1 MLAAPVVLYFL
12 LRLRGMAPAD
22 LPDPSMHTTFILD
35 PHAIITR
42 YARWFT
48 PTARLRE
55 LARVGFLVPARLS
68 YLLFGTLPGFYVFR
82 YVLALIAI
90 GPLYMLLRRLHGRW
104 AGFVGIVVVMSSP
117 VVITAW
123 GTDYPDSAA
132 VSYLTGAF
140 AALALSLHQDRRQRT
155 WMLLGAGLLT
165 ATVWT
170 HGVSVPLAVVM
181 ALAYVAIRAWR
192 GREGLLWDLGLM
204 LACGAGVTLLL
215 AILSKL
221 LLGQFNFITP
231 TINSANYLSQPS
243 QEALYHSV
251 SNAWAKY
258 DNYLLVPPA
267 VMLAFIAVY
276 ARRLHDLDTAI
287 VFAGVTGAVA
297 LVVVAYLQFVGSLQ
311 TLEQH
316 YFSSTLWSIVN
327 VLLALTIAELASPI
341 VDGAVRRAPTQLR
354 PLAFAVPA
362 LIVLAVPIL
371 WEIHNITLHTTWTG
385 HGLALA
391 VAVVAIAVLWR
402 LGQPLLEGARSA
414 EIAAVLSGGAV
425 ALLLAGLL
433 VLTVAQPSPH
443 GNLPGVVYDP
453 YPAYSTALGGDDSY
467 WVDSYADD
475 GQIPAFVGGPA
486 YPGEILLQWEP
497 PSQMGMLLGPMGIY
511 HNAFTWVSA
520 SFPVLTRG
528 AANKIRLLKAA
539 QVVLFSLTGQDFDR
553 AVASLARF
561 DPVVVKRGVLRHG
574 SRHLHV
580 WLVDLREYLVDVPA
594 PA

>member
-1 MLAAPVVLYFL
+1 
-12 LRLRGMAPAD
+12 
-22 LPDPSMHTTFILD
+22 
-35 PHAIITR
+35 
-42 YARWFT
+42 
-48 PTARLRE
+48 
-55 LARVGFLVPARLS
+55 
-68 YLLFGTLPGFYVFR
+68 
-82 YVLALIAI
+82 
-90 GPLYMLLRRLHGRW
+90 
-104 AGFVGIVVVMSSP
+104 
-117 VVITAW
+117 
-123 GTDYPDSAA
+123 
-132 VSYLTGAF
+132 
-140 AALALSLHQDRRQRT
+140 
-155 WMLLGAGLLT
+155 
-165 ATVWT
+165 
-170 HGVSVPLAVVM
+170 
-181 ALAYVAIRAWR
+181 
-192 GREGLLWDLGLM
+192 M

-276 ARRLHDLDTAI
+276 ARRLRDLDIAV

-341 VDGAVRRAPTQLR
+341 VDGAGRRAPTQLR

-371 WEIHNITLHTTWTG
+371 WEIHNVTLHTTWTG
-385 HGLALA
+385 RGLALA

-402 LGQPLLEGARSA
+402 LGQPLLEGAGSA

-453 YPAYSTALGGDDSY
+453 YPTYSTALGGDD
-467 WVDSYADD
+467 
-475 GQIPAFVGGPA
+475 
-486 YPGEILLQWEP
+486 ILLGRQLRRRRADP
-497 PSQMGMLLGPMGIY
+497 GIRRQPRHTLGRSCCSGSRPSQMGMLLGPMGIY

-574 SRHLHV
+574 SRHLHI